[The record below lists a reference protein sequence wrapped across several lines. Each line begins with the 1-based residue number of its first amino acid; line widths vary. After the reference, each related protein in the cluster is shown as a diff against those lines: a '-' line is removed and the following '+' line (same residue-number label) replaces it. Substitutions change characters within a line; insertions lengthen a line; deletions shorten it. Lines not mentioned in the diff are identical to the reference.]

1 MRPVTFSPSRRCER
15 LVRTRGQPS
24 RWLVGWLV
32 TLSCLVVFSGAAM
45 AQGEVAGTVVDAAT
59 RQPIAGVQ
67 MTVEH
72 TTLGTVTTSDGRFRI
87 DNVPSGQLT
96 IVARRIGY
104 ASHSLTA
111 TAGDTTLAFA
121 LTPQA
126 LNLDQVVVTGT
137 AGGQQKREIGN
148 AVSQIDA
155 ATVTKYAPVANFQ
168 DLLQGRAPNVDIMPG
183 SGQVGTGSR
192 IRVRGTS
199 SLGLAQTPLIYVD
212 GVRLDNAQSTGPVNQ
227 AFGSAS
233 ISRWNDIDPNDI
245 DHIDILKG
253 PAAAT
258 LYGTEAANGVINII
272 TKHGASG
279 SPEFTFSTK
288 QGTNFLM
295 NPAGLFPTNYQMV
308 DGSIQSIDY
317 DQLRSAYGKDFF
329 RDGRYQQYYAGV
341 SGGTGMF
348 QYYMAGTREQSQGA
362 EYPNDLSKTNG
373 RANLT
378 LNLSDK
384 LTIQGNARYLSGRT
398 NLPAE
403 AGYGGTVWSTILMDP
418 STIPTRQLGFGSSTP
433 EAYDAEYH
441 FLQDVGK
448 FTGGFTITHR
458 PTSWLSHRL
467 IFGIDETHTTD
478 VEFAERIDSLAPF
491 FGTDATQGYLVR
503 GLTNSAYRTFD
514 YSATATFDLPSD
526 FTSATS
532 AGMQYYRSRVDA
544 TTVSGSMFAAPGQ
557 MSIDGLTQKDEPFQ
571 ELTANASLGFYVQ
584 EQIGWKDRRY
594 LTLALRSDDNS
605 AFGRDFNRVYY
616 PKASLS
622 WVMSDE
628 PFWHLGF
635 VNSLRLRA
643 AYGETGAQ
651 PNAFTALRSY
661 VSVAGPNGGA
671 AVTPFSLGNPDL
683 GPERGKEIE
692 AGADASMWNDRLAL
706 EFTWY
711 RRTTTDAILDRQIA
725 PSVGFASTQ
734 FINAGEIRNHGFEVI
749 TRITPVQNETV
760 RWDAQFAYANNNNKI
775 IDLGIPGLD
784 FVSAGQYVQHHVGY
798 PVGSWFAKR
807 VVSATLDA
815 DGTAIDPM
823 CDDGNGGTIACASAP
838 NVYLGNGIPK
848 HEGSL
853 QNTVTL
859 WGRLRV
865 GALFDFQRGQK
876 KLDGNTRVRCL
887 DIAGRCPEVMFP
899 ERYSPAI
906 VWGAQ
911 NVSTYPG
918 WLIEDAS
925 FVKLRDVSV
934 SYQLPDEWVQ
944 RFRATNASVSLQAHN
959 LHTWTDYTGL
969 EPEANFL
976 GGSRG
981 GGNAPWEQTVL
992 PQLSSFMVAVSLTF

>member
-1 MRPVTFSPSRRCER
+1 MRPVTFSPHREFES
-15 LVRTRGQPS
+15 LVRKRGRPS
-24 RWLVGWLV
+24 GLL
-32 TLSCLVVFSGAAM
+32 LASALLLLASAVFAGSVS
-45 AQGEVAGTVVDAAT
+45 AQGNVAGTVTDAAT
-59 RQPIAGVQ
+59 QQPIAGVQ
-67 MTVEH
+67 VTVEN
-72 TTLGTVTTSDGRFRI
+72 TTLGTVTTSDGHFRI
-87 DNVPSGQLT
+87 NDVPSGQLT

-104 ASHSLTA
+104 ASQSRTA

-137 AGGQQKREIGN
+137 AGGQQKRAIGN
-148 AVSQIDA
+148 AVTQIDA
-155 ATVTKYAPVANFQ
+155 AEVTKYAPVTNFQ

-212 GVRLDNAQSTGPVNQ
+212 GVRMDNAQSTGPVNQ

-233 ISRWNDIDPNDI
+233 ISRWNDIDPGDI

-258 LYGTEAANGVINII
+258 LYGTEAANGVINIV

-279 SPEFTFSTK
+279 SPEFTFTTK
-288 QGTNFLM
+288 QGANFLM
-295 NPAGLFPTNYQMV
+295 DPAGRFPTNYQMV
-308 DGSIQSIDY
+308 DGNIQSINY
-317 DQLRSAYGKDFF
+317 DQLRSSYGKDFF
-329 RDGRYQQYYAGV
+329 RNGRYQLYQAGV

-348 QYYMAGTREQSQGA
+348 QYYMSGTREQSQGA
-362 EYPNDLSKTNG
+362 EFPNDLSKTNG

-378 LNLSDK
+378 LNVSDK
-384 LTIQGNARYLSGRT
+384 LTIQANARYLNGRT

-418 STIPTRQLGFGSSTP
+418 ATIPTRQLGFGSSTP
-433 EAYDAEYH
+433 EAYNAEYH

-448 FTGGFTITHR
+448 FTGGFTVTHK
-458 PTSWLSHRL
+458 PTNWLSHRL
-467 IFGIDETHTTD
+467 IFGIDQTNTTD

-503 GLTNSAYRTFD
+503 GLTNSGFRTFD
-514 YSATATFDLPSD
+514 YAATATFDLTPTINS
-526 FTSATS
+526 STS
-532 AGMQYYRSRVDA
+532 AGMQYYRRRNDA

-557 MSIDGLTQKDEPFQ
+557 TTIDGLTQKDEPFQ
-571 ELTANASLGFYVQ
+571 QLTENASLGFYVQ

-622 WVMSDE
+622 WVVSDE
-628 PFWHLGF
+628 PFWNLGF
-635 VNSLRLRA
+635 FNSLRLRA

-651 PNAFTALRSY
+651 PTAFSALRSY
-661 VSVAGPNGGA
+661 TSVAGPNGGA

-683 GPERGKEIE
+683 GPERGKEFE
-692 AGADASMWNDRLAL
+692 VGFDGSLWNDRLAV

-734 FINAGEIRNHGFEVI
+734 FINAGEIQNKGLEFI
-749 TRITPVQNETV
+749 TRITPVQTDVV
-760 RWDAQFAYANNNNKI
+760 RWDAQFAIAHNTNRIN
-775 IDLGIPGLD
+775 DLGIPGLE
-784 FVSAGQYVQHHVGY
+784 FVSAGQYVQHHVGF
-798 PVGSWFAKR
+798 PVGSWFAKK
-807 VVSATLDA
+807 VVSATLDP
-815 DGTAIDPM
+815 DGTAVDPM
-823 CDDGNGGTIACASAP
+823 CADGNGGTVACADAP
-838 NVYLGNGIPK
+838 DVFLGSGIPK
-848 HEGSL
+848 NEGSL

-859 WGRLRV
+859 WGRLRL
-865 GALFDFQRGQK
+865 GALLDFQRGQR

-887 DIAGRCPEVMFP
+887 DISGRCPQIFFP

-918 WLIEDAS
+918 WLITDAS

-934 SYQLPDEWVQ
+934 SYQLPDTWAQ
-944 RFRATNASVSLQAHN
+944 RIRATNASISVQGHN

-981 GGNAPWEQTVL
+981 GTNAPWEQTVL

>member
-1 MRPVTFSPSRRCER
+1 MRPVTFAPSWKLER
-15 LVRTRGQPS
+15 PGRTRGRPS
-24 RWLVGWLV
+24 KLLRAAA
-32 TLSCLVVFSGAAM
+32 VFVLASTAFAGSAM
-45 AQGEVAGTVVDAAT
+45 AQGQVAGTVVDAAT
-59 RQPIAGVQ
+59 KQPIAGVQ
-67 MTVEH
+67 VTVQN
-72 TTLGTVTTSDGRFRI
+72 TTLGTVTTSQGYFRI
-87 DNVPSGQLT
+87 NSVPSGRLT
-96 IVARRIGY
+96 LVARRIGY
-104 ASHSLTA
+104 ASQSRTA
-111 TAGDTTLAFA
+111 TAGDTTIAFA
-121 LTPQA
+121 LNPQA

-148 AVSQIDA
+148 AVTQIDA
-155 ATVTKYAPVANFQ
+155 ATVTKYAPVASFQ

-212 GVRLDNAQSTGPVNQ
+212 GVRMDNAQSTGPVNQ
-227 AFGSAS
+227 AFGSSS
-233 ISRWNDIDPNDI
+233 ISRWNDIDPGDI

-258 LYGTEAANGVINII
+258 LYGTEAANGVINIV
-272 TKHGASG
+272 TKHGTSG
-279 SPEFTFSTK
+279 SPEFTFTTK

-295 NPAGLFPTNYQMV
+295 DPAGRFPTNYQAV
-308 DGSIQSIDY
+308 DGAIQSINY
-317 DQLRSAYGKDFF
+317 DQLRSSYGKDFF
-329 RDGRYQQYYAGV
+329 RNGRYQLYQAGV
-341 SGGTGMF
+341 SGGTGIF
-348 QYYMAGTREQSQGA
+348 QYYMSGTREQSQGA
-362 EYPNDLSKTNG
+362 EYPNDLNKTNG

-378 LNLSDK
+378 LNVGDK
-384 LTIQGNARYLSGRT
+384 LTIQANARYLSGRT
-398 NLPAE
+398 DLPAE

-418 STIPTRQLGFGSSTP
+418 ATIPTRQLGFGSATP
-433 EAYDAEYH
+433 EAYNAEYH

-448 FTGGFTITHR
+448 FTGGFTVTHR

-467 IFGIDETHTTD
+467 IFGIDQTNTTD

-491 FGTDATQGYLVR
+491 FLTDATQGYLFR
-503 GLTNSAYRTFD
+503 GLTNSGFRTFD
-514 YSATATFDLPSD
+514 YAATATFDL
-526 FTSATS
+526 TSTLNSSTS

-544 TTVSGSMFAAPGQ
+544 TNVGGSMFAAPGQ
-557 MSIDGLTQKDEPFQ
+557 TSINGLTQKNEPTQ
-571 ELTANASLGFYVQ
+571 DLIANASLGFYVQ

-622 WVMSDE
+622 WVLSDE
-628 PFWHLGF
+628 PFWNLDF

-651 PNAFTALRSY
+651 PTAFSALRSY

-683 GPERGKEIE
+683 GPERGKEFE
-692 AGADASMWNDRLAL
+692 VGFDGSLWNDRLAL

-734 FINAGEIRNHGFEVI
+734 FINAGEIRNSGLELI
-749 TRITPVQNETV
+749 TRLTPVQNDVV
-760 RWDAQFAYANNNNKI
+760 RWDAQFAYAHNSNKI
-775 IDLGIPGLD
+775 VDLGIPGLD
-784 FVSAGQYVQHHVGY
+784 FVSAGQYVQHHVGF
-798 PVGSWFAKR
+798 PVGSWFTKK
-807 VVSATLDA
+807 VVSATLGP
-815 DGTAIDPM
+815 DGTAVDPM
-823 CDDGNGGTIACASAP
+823 CADWNGGTVPCADAP
-838 NVYLGNGIPK
+838 DVYLGNGVPK

-859 WGRLRV
+859 WGRLRLA
-865 GALFDFQRGQK
+865 ALFDFQRGQR

-887 DIAGRCPEVMFP
+887 AISGRCPEIFFP
-899 ERYSPAI
+899 GRYSPAI

-911 NVSTYPG
+911 NVSTYPS
-918 WLIEDAS
+918 WLIKDAS

-934 SYQLPDEWVQ
+934 SYQLPDAWAQ
-944 RFRATNASVSLQAHN
+944 RVRAKNASISLQGHN
-959 LHTWTDYTGL
+959 LHTWTKYTGL

-981 GGNAPWEQTVL
+981 AGNAPWEQTVL
-992 PQLSSFMVAVSLTF
+992 PQLSSFLVAVSLTF